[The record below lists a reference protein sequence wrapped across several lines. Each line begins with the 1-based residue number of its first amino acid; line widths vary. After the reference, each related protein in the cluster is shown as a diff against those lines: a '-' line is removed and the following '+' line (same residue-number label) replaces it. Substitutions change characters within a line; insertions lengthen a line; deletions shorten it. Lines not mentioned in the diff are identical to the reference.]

1 MVQTCPR
8 VSRVGVGVVVEMSA
22 PPPRRTKTV
31 LQRDLKDCTERIS
44 LVESRMDKVELG
56 LEQADAYRRLRL
68 EHCPAAMEVWQRFE
82 RKEIEP
88 GNLRTNMSTA
98 VEGAVREALG
108 KEVDEEA
115 LKEKAAGLSG
125 GKRMVPTLAVR
136 QQLAAEFRIS
146 ELLEWIHKDRSGG
159 FGLVLRHGE
168 ASRALHT
175 AVRNEINWSLFVL
188 SRMANPPVGVQLYP
202 DRGPRTRA
210 KGQGKGRGGGKG
222 KDGKGKGGKGK
233 GKKGGKAKADRAGD
247 VEMES

>member
-1 MVQTCPR
+1 M
-8 VSRVGVGVVVEMSA
+8 
-22 PPPRRTKTV
+22 
-31 LQRDLKDCTERIS
+31 
-44 LVESRMDKVELG
+44 
-56 LEQADAYRRLRL
+56 

-146 ELLEWIHKDRSGG
+146 DLLEWIHKDRSGG